1 MSPDASAS
9 SANMAIIKSGPA
21 AARWRRS
28 RRSEPQGPEETMLRK
43 TFDSEIKQVKDD
55 VLVLGSMVEQAIIE
69 SVEALKKRD
78 IEASKRLFEA
88 DQEINRRRFE
98 IESRL
103 MIMIATQ
110 QPMAHDLRL
119 LASIMEI
126 NSELE
131 RMGDY
136 AKGIS
141 NINIRMGDAPLL
153 KPLID
158 VPRMAQKGA
167 DMLHRSLTAFVNEDV
182 ETARKLPV
190 EDDEVDALYNQVYR
204 ELMTFVIQDP
214 TTIERANWLLWVAHN
229 LERVADR
236 VTNICERTVFIATG
250 EMAEIKSTDDEFWKK
265 QHEEK

>member
-1 MSPDASAS
+1 
-9 SANMAIIKSGPA
+9 
-21 AARWRRS
+21 
-28 RRSEPQGPEETMLRK
+28 MLRK
-43 TFDSEIKQVKDD
+43 TFETELQQVKDN
-55 VLVLGSMVEQAIIE
+55 VLMLGSMAEQAILD

-78 IEASKRLFEA
+78 IQASEKILVFDR
-88 DQEINRRRFE
+88 EINKKRFE
-98 IESRL
+98 IENQL
-103 MIMIATQ
+103 MILIATQ

-119 LASIMEI
+119 LASSMEI
-126 NSELE
+126 ISELE

-136 AKGIS
+136 AKGIG

-158 VPRMAQKGA
+158 IPRMAAIGV
-167 DMLHRSLTAFVNEDV
+167 DMLHRALTAFANEDV
-182 ETARKLPV
+182 DAARAIPV
-190 EDDEVDALYNQVYR
+190 EDDQVDALYNQVYR

-250 EMAEIKSTDDEFWKK
+250 DMAEIKSTDDEFWKSQK
-265 QHEEK
+265 AG